1 MPIMDPE
8 LVASYPY
15 LIIIAIGLTIMA
27 SYTGLDMF
35 TLVKASNNNR
45 RLLYLGGTF
54 SLGIG
59 IWVMNFLGLIAADIQ
74 RFSSYQ
80 IPLTVLSI
88 FIGIAFTGLA
98 FIPFFRKTIDFSH
111 LLYGSLLLTVAVFSV
126 HITSI
131 YAMNLI
137 INYHIPILVIT
148 GIIIFGSFLLS
159 LWILFS
165 SKNYAKGDRAWL
177 KPISALIVAG
187 TIAEGH
193 FLLKRATSVSTN
205 HELGNAVGNDASFL
219 IYILLLM
226 TVLIISGLIGS
237 STLISKQLVESDA
250 NLRDI
255 TAALDASSI
264 LSITDPKGQIVFV
277 NDKFEEISQYKKE
290 EVLGRNIRLLNSGYH
305 TKEFFKDL
313 WETVRTGKVWR
324 GEICNRTKDGRFY
337 WVDTTIVPFLNKKG
351 KPTQYVAIRTDIT
364 NRKNAEKALL
374 NSIKETRDITFAL
387 DQSSIVAITDEK
399 GKITSVNDK
408 FCEISKYSR
417 EELIGQDHRILNSG
431 YHPKEFFKEL
441 WSTIG
446 QGTVWKGEIC
456 NRAKDGSL
464 YWVDT
469 TIVPFLK
476 ENGKPYQY
484 VAIRTDISD
493 RKTAEQNLK
502 ESVKDNN
509 DIRFALDQSTI
520 VAFTDARGIITSV
533 NDKFCEIS
541 KYTREELIG
550 KDHNILNS
558 GFHSKEFFKNLW
570 RTIGEGKVWKG
581 EIRNK
586 AKDGSLYWVDTTIV
600 PFLNEN
606 GKPYQYVA
614 IRNDITERKKTEE
627 VLHRQDK
634 LAAVGQLAAGVA
646 HEIRNPLTSMK
657 GYAEFLTLDEK
668 DPERL
673 EFINII
679 LDEIE
684 RVNTIVE
691 DFMVLA
697 KPKMIELEEKN
708 VVPVI
713 QNVVSL
719 LEFEARKKHVR
730 LTFDCPHEII
740 QIECDE
746 NRLKQVFLNFIK
758 NGIEAMPNGGELHVK
773 TMIHDNNVQISI
785 QDTGVGIPKEKL
797 KKLGE
802 PFYTTKKNGNGLG
815 LMVSFKI
822 IENHNGKVFVESEPN
837 KGTTFNILLPA
848 KPA

>member
-1 MPIMDPE
+1 MVTVSTE
-8 LVASYPY
+8 LHPF
-15 LIIIAIGLTIMA
+15 LIVIAVGLTIMA

-35 TLVKASNNNR
+35 TLIKSVKKNKR
-45 RLLYLGGTF
+45 MLYLGGAL
-54 SLGIG
+54 SLGVG
-59 IWVMNFLGLIAADIQ
+59 IWVMNFIGLIAADIN

-80 IPLTVLSI
+80 IPLTILSI
-88 FIGIAFTGLA
+88 LIGIAFSGMA
-98 FIPFFRKTIDFSH
+98 FIPFFGREVKTIH
-111 LLYGSLLLTVAVFSV
+111 LLFGSFFLTTAVFAI
-126 HITSI
+126 HIISI
-131 YAMNLI
+131 YAMNLSI
-137 INYHIPILVIT
+137 AYNVPLFVFS
-148 GIIIFGSFLLS
+148 GLLLFGSFLFS

-165 SKNYAKGDRAWL
+165 SKTYSKGNQTWL
-177 KPISALIVAG
+177 KPLSALIISAA
-187 TIAEGH
+187 IAEGH
-193 FLLKRATSVSTN
+193 FLLKRASTILSAN
-205 HELGNAVGNDASFL
+205 TGNSSINEDTFL
-219 IYILLLM
+219 VYLVLLV
-226 TVLIISGLIGS
+226 TVLIISGLIAS
-237 STLISKQLVESDA
+237 STLVSKQLAESDT

-255 TAALDASSI
+255 TAALDASTI
-264 LSITDPKGQIVFV
+264 VAITDPQGNIIFV
-277 NDKFEEISQYKKE
+277 NDKFEEISKYKKE
-290 EVLGRNIRLLNSGYH
+290 EIIGKNHRMLNSGYH
-305 TKEFFKDL
+305 SKEFFKDL
-313 WETVRTGKVWR
+313 WTTIQSGKNWR
-324 GEICNRTKDGRFY
+324 GEIRNKAKDGSFY

-351 KPTQYVAIRTDIT
+351 RPYQYVAIRSDISDRKRAEEHLKESIKDNTDI
-364 NRKNAEKALL
+364 R
-374 NSIKETRDITFAL
+374 FAL
-387 DQSSIVAITDEK
+387 DQSTIVAFTDAR
-399 GKITSVNDK
+399 GRITSVNDK

-417 EELIGQDHRILNSG
+417 EELIG
-431 YHPKEFFKEL
+431 
-441 WSTIG
+441 
-446 QGTVWKGEIC
+446 
-456 NRAKDGSL
+456 
-464 YWVDT
+464 
-469 TIVPFLK
+469 
-476 ENGKPYQY
+476 
-484 VAIRTDISD
+484 
-493 RKTAEQNLK
+493 
-502 ESVKDNN
+502 
-509 DIRFALDQSTI
+509 
-520 VAFTDARGIITSV
+520 
-533 NDKFCEIS
+533 
-541 KYTREELIG
+541 

-558 GFHSKEFFKNLW
+558 GHQTKLFFKDLW
-570 RTIGEGKVWKG
+570 KTIGEGKVWKG

-586 AKDGSLYWVDTTIV
+586 AKDGTLYWVDTTIV
-600 PFLNEN
+600 PFLHEN

-614 IRNDITERKKTEE
+614 IRNDITERKRAEE

-673 EFINII
+673 EFMNII

-697 KPKMIELEEKN
+697 KPKMVELEEKN

-713 QNVVSL
+713 KNVVSL
-719 LEFEARKKHVR
+719 LEFEARKKHVK
-730 LTFDCPHEII
+730 LSFDCPHEII

-785 QDTGVGIPKEKL
+785 QDTGVGIPKDKL
-797 KKLGE
+797 KQLGE